1 MINKNSL
8 PKIRLAAKSIHNKKA
23 IIFKIVK
30 LFYTIASNLFT
41 LSNIFPLFLYVYL
54 CSGGR

>member
-8 PKIRLAAKSIHNKKA
+8 LKIRLAAKSIHNKKA

-30 LFYTIASNLFT
+30 FFYTIASNFFT
-41 LSNIFPLFLYVYL
+41 LMNIFPLFLSVF
-54 CSGGR
+54 